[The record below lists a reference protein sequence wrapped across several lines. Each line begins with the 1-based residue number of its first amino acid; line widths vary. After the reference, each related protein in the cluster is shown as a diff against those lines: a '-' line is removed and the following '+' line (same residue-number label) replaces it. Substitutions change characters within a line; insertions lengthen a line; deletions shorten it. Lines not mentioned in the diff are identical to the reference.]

1 MQIRRLTSDDA
12 VVYRALRL
20 RGLREHPEAFTS
32 SWEDDERKP
41 VAASQ
46 ARLQDPATTF
56 WGAFDGDALVG
67 IVGLERLPRPKERH
81 KAWVVGMYVPA
92 EDAGR
97 GIGAALLQ
105 ALCAAARDEGLRD
118 LLLSVTDGNAG
129 ALALYCKA
137 GFAVVGREP
146 RAVLV
151 DGRFLDKLQMHRAL
165 D

>member
-1 MQIRRLTSDDA
+1 M
-12 VVYRALRL
+12 
-20 RGLREHPEAFTS
+20 
-32 SWEDDERKP
+32 
-41 VAASQ
+41 
-46 ARLQDPATTF
+46 
-56 WGAFDGDALVG
+56 G
-67 IVGLERLPRPKERH
+67 IVGLERLTRPKERH
-81 KAWVVGMYVPA
+81 KAWVVGMYVPV

-129 ALALYCKA
+129 ALALYRKA
-137 GFAVVGREP
+137 GFEVVGREP

-151 DGRFLDKLQMHRAL
+151 DGRFFDKLQMHRAL